1 MLMRLTLSFART
13 AAAYMLMLPAC
24 IMADLAK
31 VLLYVANA
39 LACMA
44 CKIKEEPKC

>member
-1 MLMRLTLSFART
+1 MRLTLAFART

-39 LACMA
+39 LAHAA
-44 CKIKEEPKC
+44 CKIKEDKC

>member
-1 MLMRLTLSFART
+1 MSLTLAFART

-39 LACMA
+39 LAHAA
-44 CKIKEEPKC
+44 CKIKEDKC